1 MKILVIGS
9 GGREH
14 TICWKLS
21 QSKKVEKI
29 FSAPGNAGT
38 LEVGENIDISSN
50 DSVALLEFAKKENI
64 DLTVV
69 GPEDPLVNGIVDIF
83 EKEGLRIFGPN
94 KAAALLEGSKAFSKE
109 VMISAG
115 VPTAKYVELTSLC
128 NVQEKIKEFDKA
140 AVKADGLAAGKG
152 VLICNSKKEIEKAL
166 QKILDDKAFG
176 SAGNKVVVE
185 ELLEGEEASIL
196 AFCDGKNVK
205 MMVSSQDHKRA
216 FDGDSGLNTGGMG
229 AYSPAPVVEEME
241 EKIKVEVMQ
250 PMVDE
255 MAKRG
260 ASYKGILYAGLMIK
274 DGSYKV
280 LEFNC
285 RFGDP
290 ETQCILPRLESDLVE
305 IFEACIDEKLNE
317 TKVEW
322 KKESACCVVM
332 ASGGY
337 PEEYKKGKIINGIKE
352 ANLIENVTVF
362 HAGTKKENNKVLT
375 NGGRVLGVT
384 GLGNSIKDAIDS
396 AYLGVEKINFEK
408 AQFRKD
414 IGQKALER

>member
-216 FDGDSGLNTGGMG
+216 LDGDNGFNTGGMG
-229 AYSPAPVVEEME
+229 AYSPAPVVEGME
-241 EKIKVEVMQ
+241 EKIRVEVMQ

-255 MAKRG
+255 MAKRE
-260 ASYKGILYAGLMIK
+260 APYKGILYAGLMIK

-290 ETQCILPRLESDLVE
+290 ETQCILSRLESDLVE

-352 ANLIENVTVF
+352 ANSIENVTVF
-362 HAGTKKENNKVLT
+362 HAGTKKENNEVLT

-396 AYLGVEKINFEK
+396 AYIGVEKISFEK
-408 AQFRKD
+408 AHFRKD

>member
-166 QKILDDKAFG
+166 QKIVDDKAFG

-196 AFCDGKNVK
+196 AFCDGKK
-205 MMVSSQDHKRA
+205 QEY
-216 FDGDSGLNTGGMG
+216 LLL
-229 AYSPAPVVEEME
+229 P
-241 EKIKVEVMQ
+241 
-250 PMVDE
+250 
-255 MAKRG
+255 
-260 ASYKGILYAGLMIK
+260 LL
-274 DGSYKV
+274 KV
-280 LEFNC
+280 L
-285 RFGDP
+285 P
-290 ETQCILPRLESDLVE
+290 LQL
-305 IFEACIDEKLNE
+305 
-317 TKVEW
+317 
-322 KKESACCVVM
+322 
-332 ASGGY
+332 
-337 PEEYKKGKIINGIKE
+337 
-352 ANLIENVTVF
+352 
-362 HAGTKKENNKVLT
+362 
-375 NGGRVLGVT
+375 
-384 GLGNSIKDAIDS
+384 
-396 AYLGVEKINFEK
+396 
-408 AQFRKD
+408 
-414 IGQKALER
+414 

>member
-29 FSAPGNAGT
+29 FCAPGNAGT

-50 DSVALLEFAKKENI
+50 DSGALLEFAKKEKI

-115 VPTAKYVELTSLC
+115 VPTAKYVELNSLC
-128 NVQEKIKEFDKA
+128 KVQEKIKEFDKA

-152 VLICNSKKEIEKAL
+152 VLICNSKKEIEDAL
-166 QKILDDKAFG
+166 QKILGDKAFG

-216 FDGDSGLNTGGMG
+216 LDGDNGLNTGGMG
-229 AYSPAPVVEEME
+229 AYSPAPVVKGME
-241 EKIKVEVMQ
+241 ERIKVEVMQ

-260 ASYKGILYAGLMIK
+260 ASYKGILYAGLMLK
-274 DGSYKV
+274 ENSYKV

-305 IFEACIDEKLNE
+305 IFEACIDGKLNE

-337 PEEYKKGKIINGIKE
+337 PEEYAKGKIINGIKD

-362 HAGTKKENNKVLT
+362 HAGTKKENNEVLT

-384 GLGNSIKDAIDS
+384 GLGNSLKDAIDS
-396 AYLGVEKINFEK
+396 AYLGVEKISFEK

>member
-305 IFEACIDEKLNE
+305 IFEACIDGKLDE

-322 KKESACCVVM
+322 KKESVCCVVM

-337 PEEYKKGKIINGIKE
+337 PEEYEKGKQIKGIKE
-352 ANLIENVTVF
+352 ANLVENVTVF
-362 HAGTKKENNKVLT
+362 HAGTKSENNEVLT

-396 AYLGVEKINFEK
+396 AYIGVEKISFEK
-408 AQFRKD
+408 AHFRKD
-414 IGQKALER
+414 IGKKALER